1 MTTTAT
7 ALVRHFRVGFAHL
20 TLASPV
26 NSSGHPGGM
35 DAPPN
40 PAFRT
45 SANNRLLPRME
56 AHRPFAA
63 AAAPGPPRGFPSVH
77 YGHSKARGTTNK
89 SFYPNST
96 SR

>member
-35 DAPPN
+35 DAPPKSCFSYIGEQSA
-40 PAFRT
+40 PAAHGGAPSFRR
-45 SANNRLLPRME
+45 SRRSRPAPRIPLGPL
-56 AHRPFAA
+56 RPL
-63 AAAPGPPRGFPSVH
+63 
-77 YGHSKARGTTNK
+77 
-89 SFYPNST
+89 
-96 SR
+96 